1 MPFRDAFSRYTDRLF
16 GRAAKQDR
24 AARCDAL
31 RNFQGAA
38 TGRRGFGAGTFGPV
52 NSEVGGAGF
61 TLATRSASLFANNP
75 LINNGVSNIIGEAVG
90 SGIRPSPRH
99 PDAAMRTILTTA
111 WDRCGN
117 ILDASGRTNF
127 DGLQAAIVQDVI
139 VRGEALA
146 VFLET
151 DDGLRVRQLNV
162 EQLDRSMT
170 RDLGNGRQIV
180 QGVESDASGIVAYH
194 ISPGRLGDMFGWA
207 PPVRVSADDVLHVF
221 RPLFPGQVRGVPWT
235 ASIILSA
242 GELDKLTDAL
252 LMGASVAAM
261 FCGVVTDENDLGNGD
276 DPFGNETQPSIE
288 PGTLIRLKGGQ
299 RVTFSSPQQSQAVAD
314 LLKSQIRGLA
324 AGLGVPAFM
333 VDGDMSDANYSSMR
347 ASLLPFRRR
356 IEAFQYHTLVPQL
369 LAPVWR
375 RVITGEVLSGR
386 IDAPD
391 FETNLDQYLACD
403 WIMPKP
409 LQVDPAKD
417 IAADVAELNAGLA
430 SRRQKVAERGWAV
443 DDLDAEIA
451 ADRAR
456 ESALGLAF
464 GEAKEPTNAPA

>member
-1 MPFRDAFSRYTDRLF
+1 MRLPRIFSRS
-16 GRAAKQDR
+16 AKQDR
-24 AARCDAL
+24 AARRDAL
-31 RNFQGAA
+31 RSFEGAA
-38 TGRRGFGAGTFGPV
+38 SGRRGFGARAFGLV
-52 NSEVGGAGF
+52 NSEVGAAGH
-61 TLATRSASLFANNP
+61 TLAGKSAQLFANNG
-75 LINNGVSNIIGEAVG
+75 LVANAVGNTVGEAVA

-99 PDAAMRTILTTA
+99 PDAAMRAVLTA
-111 WDRCGN
+111 AFDRCAES
-117 ILDASGRTNF
+117 LDADGRTDF
-127 DGLQAAIVQDVI
+127 YGQQASIVQDVI

-146 VFLET
+146 IFVET
-151 DDGLRVRQLNV
+151 DDGLRIRQLDV

-170 RDLGNGRQIV
+170 RDLGNGRQII
-180 QGVESDASGIVAYH
+180 QGVEFDSAGRRDAYH
-194 ISPGRLGDMFGWA
+194 ISPGRDGGMFGWA
-207 PPVRVSADDVLHVF
+207 PAVRVPAEDVRHVF
-221 RPLFPGQVRGVPWT
+221 RSMFPGQVRGVPWT
-235 ASIILSA
+235 ASIILGA

-261 FCGVVTDENDLGNGD
+261 FCGIVTDENDLGDGS
-276 DPFGNETQPSIE
+276 DPFGGDAQPSLE

-299 RVTFSSPQQSQAVAD
+299 RVTFSSPQQSQAVSD
-314 LLKSQIRGLA
+314 LLKSQIRHLA
-324 AGLGVPAFM
+324 AGMGVPSFM

-375 RVITGEVLSGR
+375 RVITAEALSGR
-386 IDAPD
+386 IEAPD
-391 FETNLDQYLACD
+391 FEENLDQYLACD

-456 ESALGLAF
+456 EKELGLSF
-464 GEAKEPTNAPA
+464 GEKPEAANA